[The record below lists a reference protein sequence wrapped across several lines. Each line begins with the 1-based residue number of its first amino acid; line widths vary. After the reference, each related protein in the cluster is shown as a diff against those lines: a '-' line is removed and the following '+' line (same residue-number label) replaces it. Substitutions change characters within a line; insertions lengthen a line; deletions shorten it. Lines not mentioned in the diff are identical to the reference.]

1 MGSENADLQLEWVGL
16 LFDVQRSIRY
26 HQRRRAYYDRL
37 DKTSNMLSLI
47 FGSAA
52 IFGVLQEK
60 YKVVAIIASGVVT
73 VVSSI
78 NLVVGSAQRGRDHT
92 DFMRKYVELE
102 KSMLGEATQQ
112 RLLELKERRL
122 SIEAEEP
129 PVMRVLNMICY
140 RELMRATGYPKD
152 QWPKIGWFQSCVA
165 QFFDFREGSIFLP
178 DTQPQPKPK
187 PQCKCDCPT
196 AESP

>member
-1 MGSENADLQLEWVGL
+1 MLDESADLKNRWGDQ
-16 LFDVQRSIRY
+16 LFDIQRSIRY
-26 HQRRRAYYDRL
+26 HQRRRGFYDRL

-60 YKVVAIIASGVVT
+60 YKVVAIVASAVVT

-102 KSMLGEATQQ
+102 KSMLGDATEE
-112 RLLELKERRL
+112 RLLAIKEARL
-122 SIEAEEP
+122 CIEAEEP
-129 PVMRVLNMICY
+129 PVMHVLNAICH
-140 RELMRATGYPKD
+140 RELMRAIGYSKKELP
-152 QWPKIGWFQSCVA
+152 QIGWFQSAVA
-165 QFFDFREGSIFLP
+165 QVFDFRESSIHA
-178 DTQPQPKPK
+178 PKSK
-187 PQCKCDCPT
+187 RKRKCDCPA

>member
-1 MGSENADLQLEWVGL
+1 MEAPITDLDLRWLNQLFSVR
-16 LFDVQRSIRY
+16 RSIRY
-26 HQRRRAYYDRL
+26 HQRRRAFFDRL

-60 YKVVAIIASGVVT
+60 YKLVAIVASGVVT

-92 DFMRKYVELE
+92 DFMRRYIELE
-102 KSMLGEATQQ
+102 KVMLVKPTEED
-112 RLLELKERRL
+112 LLRVKAARL

-129 PVMRVLNMICY
+129 PVMRVLDMICQ
-140 RELMRATGYPKD
+140 RELMRATGYTKEEL
-152 QWPKIGWFQSCVA
+152 PKIGWFQSCIA
-165 QFFDFREGSIFLP
+165 QFFDFRESNIFLP
-178 DTQPQPKPK
+178 EPVPEPK
-187 PQCKCDCPT
+187 CKCNCPP

>member
-1 MGSENADLQLEWVGL
+1 MGSENTDLKGRWADL
-16 LFDVQRSIRY
+16 LFDIQRSIRY
-26 HQRRRAYYDRL
+26 HQRRRGFYDRL

-60 YKVVAIIASGVVT
+60 YKVVAIVASGVVT

-102 KSMLGEATQQ
+102 KSMLSGATEE
-112 RLLELKERRL
+112 RLLKIKEARL

-129 PVMRVLNMICY
+129 PVMRVLDMICH
-140 RELMRATGYPKD
+140 RELMRAMGYSR
-152 QWPKIGWFQSCVA
+152 QELPKIGWFQSFVS
-165 QFFDFREGSIFLP
+165 QVFDFRESSIHLP
-178 DTQPQPKPK
+178 EPEPEPERE
-187 PQCKCDCPT
+187 CKCHPPET
-196 AESP
+196 P

>member
-1 MGSENADLQLEWVGL
+1 MGSENTDLKGRWADL
-16 LFDVQRSIRY
+16 LFDIQRSIRY
-26 HQRRRAYYDRL
+26 HQRRRGFYDRL

-60 YKVVAIIASGVVT
+60 YKVVAIVASGVVT

-102 KSMLGEATQQ
+102 KSMLAGATEE
-112 RLLELKERRL
+112 RLLKIKEARL
-122 SIEAEEP
+122 SIEGEEP
-129 PVMRVLNMICY
+129 PVMRVLDMICH
-140 RELMRATGYPKD
+140 RELMRAMGYSR
-152 QWPKIGWFQSCVA
+152 QELPKIGWFQSFVS
-165 QFFDFREGSIFLP
+165 QVFDFRESSIHLP
-178 DTQPQPKPK
+178 ESESESDPE
-187 PQCKCDCPT
+187 CKCKCLPPET
-196 AESP
+196 L